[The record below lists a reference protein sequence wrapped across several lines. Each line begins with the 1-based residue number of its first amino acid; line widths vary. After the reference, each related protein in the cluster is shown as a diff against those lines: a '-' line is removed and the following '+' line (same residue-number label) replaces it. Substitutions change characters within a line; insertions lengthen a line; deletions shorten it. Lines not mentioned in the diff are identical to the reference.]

1 MSDVWFTRLTL
12 KREDAAIAPLVQ
24 ELAPAQPA
32 AAMSTGHRLM
42 WSVIPEEVR
51 KRYDRA
57 NPDPPKDAAFL
68 WRAAQAGHTY
78 YLLGPRPVE
87 SSPFFRIET
96 KPYAP
101 AFHAGDRLSFDLRVN
116 ATVARKA
123 NADPKGRSKRSDV
136 AMDRMR
142 ADEVAAAATG
152 ESIESRAHRRLKAAE
167 DAAAQWFAG
176 LGARDGFDLRAM
188 WLDAYRVERLPR
200 QGKRAEIGVFE
211 IRGVLEIADGGRFL
225 QRVLVGFG
233 RAKAFGCGLMLL
245 RRAP

>member
-1 MSDVWFTRLTL
+1 MRDAWFTRLRL

-24 ELAPAQPA
+24 ELAPTQPGV
-32 AAMSTGHRLM
+32 AMSMGHRLM
-42 WSVIPEEVR
+42 WSVIPDEVR

-57 NPDPPKDAAFL
+57 NPDPSAGAAFL
-68 WRAAQAGHTY
+68 WRAAQAGSTY

-101 AFHAGDRLSFDLRVN
+101 AFRPGDRLSFELRVN
-116 ATVARKA
+116 ATVARRA
-123 NADPKGRSKRSDV
+123 NADPRGRSKRSDV
-136 AMDRMR
+136 AMDRIR
-142 ADEVAAAATG
+142 ADEVAAAAAG
-152 ESIESRAHRRLKAAE
+152 ESIESRAHRRIKAAE
-167 DAAAQWFAG
+167 DAAAEWLARI
-176 LGARDGFDLRAM
+176 GARDGFDIRLM
-188 WLDAYRVERLPR
+188 SLDSYRVERLPR
-200 QGKRAEIGVFE
+200 PGKNAEIGVFE
-211 IRGVLEIADGGRFL
+211 IRGLLEIADGARFL

>member
-1 MSDVWFTRLTL
+1 MSDAWFTRLTL

-24 ELAPAQPA
+24 ELAPASPA
-32 AAMSTGHRLM
+32 AAMSMGHRLM

-57 NPDPPKDAAFL
+57 NHDPPAGAAFL
-68 WRAAQAGHTY
+68 WRAAQAGRTY
-78 YLLGPRPVE
+78 YILGPRPVE

-101 AFHAGDRLSFDLRVN
+101 AFRPGDRLSFDLRVN
-116 ATVARKA
+116 ATVTRKVSADAR
-123 NADPKGRSKRSDV
+123 GRSRRSDV

-142 ADEVAAAATG
+142 ADEVAAAAAG
-152 ESIESRAHRRLKAAE
+152 DSIESRAHRRMTAAE
-167 DAAAQWFAG
+167 GAAAQWLTG
-176 LGARDGFDLRAM
+176 IGVRDGFDLRAM

-200 QGKRAEIGVFE
+200 QGNSAEIGVFE
-211 IRGVLEIADGGRFL
+211 IRGVLEIADGARFL

-245 RRAP
+245 RRTP